1 MLHDSLGTQIAG
13 FLGTSCA
20 NPAGP
25 DEDEPI
31 TTKPERRRKPKPSA
45 AKAAKKSKPV
55 AAKAVT
61 PAPAQSEASVIVEPA
76 PARKER
82 KRPSPKADAVPTKP
96 AVIEP
101 IADAPGK
108 KPPMDILLLCRQ
120 GVRYGDAVVDLA
132 VAARLNEESGMRF
145 IRVRFNLTTKKR
157 AFWEIRILPVKAERG
172 PGWVSCFHDG
182 NSSSAVHIYDL
193 SKATQSA

>member
-61 PAPAQSEASVIVEPA
+61 PAPAQSEASVIVEPGA
-76 PARKER
+76 
-82 KRPSPKADAVPTKP
+82 
-96 AVIEP
+96 
-101 IADAPGK
+101 
-108 KPPMDILLLCRQ
+108 Q
-120 GVRYGDAVVDLA
+120 GT
-132 VAARLNEESGMRF
+132 ETSQPESRCG
-145 IRVRFNLTTKKR
+145 THE
-157 AFWEIRILPVKAERG
+157 A
-172 PGWVSCFHDG
+172 
-182 NSSSAVHIYDL
+182 SSHRTDR
-193 SKATQSA
+193 